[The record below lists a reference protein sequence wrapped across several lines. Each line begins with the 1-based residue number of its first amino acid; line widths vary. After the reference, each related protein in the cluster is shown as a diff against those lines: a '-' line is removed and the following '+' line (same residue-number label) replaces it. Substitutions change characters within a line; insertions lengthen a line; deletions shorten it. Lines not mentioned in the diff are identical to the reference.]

1 MVLKMIDFTTGSN
14 LLITVILI
22 FSTGIIAG
30 LSPCT
35 LPTAAFVVAYVSGKK
50 DYSKKSGF
58 MISLFFVLGIITTL
72 TVLGVFSGIFGKLLN
87 DTTVLNYIISV
98 ILLIMGLWLLKIFD
112 FNINLPFSNKFP
124 NKRNGFLTAYLI
136 GIPFGISSSPCTMP
150 ITLSILA
157 FSASK
162 GSVFYGVLLMFF
174 YALGRSLPLLMIGT
188 FTGFLKNIKA
198 ITKYQSKIELIS
210 GWVVIGLALYFI
222 WIA

>member
-1 MVLKMIDFTTGSN
+1 MIDFTTGSN

-50 DYSKKSGF
+50 DHSKKSGF

-87 DTTVLNYIISV
+87 DTAVLNYTISI

-112 FNINLPFSNKFP
+112 FNINLPFSTKLP
-124 NKRNGFLTAYLI
+124 NKRNGFVAAYLI

-198 ITKYQSKIELIS
+198 ITKYQSKIELVS